1 MHLHL
6 QCTTSL
12 IHQDELKTIFMINI
26 ENLSFSYS
34 RHTVFSNINLNLEAG
49 KIYGLL
55 GQNGVG
61 KTTLLKIIGG
71 FLKLKTGKCEVMGFT
86 PFERNPMFFEQM
98 FFIPEDF
105 SAPDIVVNKYAKLR
119 GEFYPNYDEN
129 KFHTLMTEFDVNGNS
144 KFTKLSFGQQKKALI
159 AFALS
164 TNTKLILM
172 DEPSNG
178 LDIPSKAQLRK
189 VISQASNDQ
198 SCIVISTHQV
208 RDLENLIDPII
219 ILDSNGVL
227 LNETIDRISEKL
239 VFRFNTKSSKD
250 CLWSESSPGGYVN
263 VEKNIEAEESRVNI
277 EALFNATLSNK
288 EVIRNIFNS

>member
-1 MHLHL
+1 MV
-6 QCTTSL
+6 
-12 IHQDELKTIFMINI
+12 NI

-34 RHTVFSNINLNLEAG
+34 KHIVFNDIDMKLEAG

-71 FLKLKTGKCEVMGFT
+71 FLKLKTGKCEVMGYQ
-86 PFERNPMFFEQM
+86 PFDRDPGFLEEM

-105 SAPDIVVNKYAKLR
+105 VAPDLVVNKYAKLR
-119 GEFYPNYDEN
+119 GEFYSRFDEN
-129 KFHTLMTEFDVNGNS
+129 KFHRLMTEFEVNGNS

-189 VISQASNDQ
+189 VISQASTDE

-219 ILDSNGVL
+219 ILDKNGVL
-227 LNETIDRISEKL
+227 LNETIDRISRKL
-239 VFRFNTKSSKD
+239 VFRFSSKASAES
-250 CLWSESSPGGYVN
+250 LWSESSPGGFIN
-263 VEKNIEAEESRVNI
+263 VERNNDNEESRVNI
-277 EALFNATLSNK
+277 EALFNATLTNK
-288 EVIRNIFNS
+288 EAIRNIFNS

>member
-1 MHLHL
+1 MV
-6 QCTTSL
+6 
-12 IHQDELKTIFMINI
+12 TID
-26 ENLSFSYS
+26 NLSFNYS
-34 RHTVFSNINLNLEAG
+34 RHLVFKDISLTLEPG

-61 KTTLLKIIGG
+61 KTTLLKIMSGL
-71 FLKLKTGKCEVMGFT
+71 LKLKSGNCTIMGFT
-86 PFERNPMFFEQM
+86 PFDRKPGFLQEM

-105 SAPDIVVNKYAKLR
+105 VGPDIVVNDFARLR
-119 GEFYPNYDEN
+119 GSFYPNYDSN
-129 KFHTLMTEFDVNGNS
+129 KFSRLMTDFDVNGNY
-144 KFTKLSFGQQKKALI
+144 KFTKLSFGQQKKAII

-189 VISQASNDQ
+189 VISQSSTDD

-219 ILDSNGVL
+219 ILDKNAVL
-227 LNETIDRISEKL
+227 LNQSIENISKKL
-239 VFRFNTKSSKD
+239 HFSFSSTPMAEAMY
-250 CLWSESSPGGYVN
+250 CEPTLGGYLTVTEN
-263 VEKNIEAEESRVNI
+263 VSDQESKVNI
-277 EALFNATLSNK
+277 EALFSTVLLNK
-288 EVIRNIFNS
+288 NTIQQIFNK

>member
-1 MHLHL
+1 
-6 QCTTSL
+6 
-12 IHQDELKTIFMINI
+12 MINI
-26 ENLSFSYS
+26 ENLCFSYS
-34 RHTVFSNINLNLEAG
+34 RHTVFNNINLNLEAG

-86 PFERNPMFFEQM
+86 PFDRNPKFFEDI

-105 SAPDIVVNKYAKLR
+105 VAPDLVVNKYAKLR

-129 KFHTLMTEFDVNGNS
+129 KFHKLMTEFDVNGNS

-164 TNTKLILM
+164 ANTKLLLM

-227 LNETIDRISEKL
+227 LNETIERISNKL
-239 VFRFNTKSSKD
+239 KFNFSTKPSQDS
-250 CLWSESSPGGYVN
+250 LWCENSPGGYIN
-263 VEKNIEAEESRVNI
+263 VEKNTDGEESRVNI
-277 EALFNATLSNK
+277 EALFNTTLSNK
-288 EVIRNIFNS
+288 ELIRNIFNS